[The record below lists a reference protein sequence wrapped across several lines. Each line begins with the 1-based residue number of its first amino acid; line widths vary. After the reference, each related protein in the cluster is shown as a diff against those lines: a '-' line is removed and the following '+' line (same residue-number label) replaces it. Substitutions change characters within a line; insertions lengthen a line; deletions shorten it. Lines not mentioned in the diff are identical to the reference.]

1 MATATERYEH
11 VVGIDTHARTH
22 TYCIIESR
30 TGAVVDT
37 RSFPTTAPGMQRAVS
52 WIRRR
57 THGTPV
63 LAAVEGTSSYGAGVT
78 TALLTEGIEVAEI
91 RPLYRRSRAQTG
103 KSDPLDA
110 EAAARTALSTDAEK
124 LAQPRRSGDRAA
136 LRVLL
141 ASRSLID
148 QQRTANKN
156 ALTALLRTTDVGID
170 ARKPLTDV
178 QIATIAAWRTGR
190 DEPSQRVFRDEARR
204 LAKSIIEQT
213 RSLQQNHQALS
224 VPTET
229 LAPGLQGIPAVGAV
243 TGAILVAW
251 YSHHGRVRSEA
262 ACAAL
267 GGIAPLPAS
276 SGNTSR
282 HRLSRSGDRQLNRAV
297 DVVVRTRMSYDPDTC
312 AYVERRRAE
321 GLSKREIRRCL
332 KRYVCRSL
340 FRELRT
346 RMA

>member
-63 LAAVEGTSSYGAGVT
+63 LAAVEGTSSYGAGIT

-91 RPLYRRSRAQTG
+91 RPLYRRSRARTG

-148 QQRTANKN
+148 QQRTAN
-156 ALTALLRTTDVGID
+156 
-170 ARKPLTDV
+170 
-178 QIATIAAWRTGR
+178 
-190 DEPSQRVFRDEARR
+190 
-204 LAKSIIEQT
+204 
-213 RSLQQNHQALS
+213 
-224 VPTET
+224 
-229 LAPGLQGIPAVGAV
+229 GA
-243 TGAILVAW
+243 
-251 YSHHGRVRSEA
+251 
-262 ACAAL
+262 
-267 GGIAPLPAS
+267 
-276 SGNTSR
+276 
-282 HRLSRSGDRQLNRAV
+282 
-297 DVVVRTRMSYDPDTC
+297 
-312 AYVERRRAE
+312 
-321 GLSKREIRRCL
+321 
-332 KRYVCRSL
+332 
-340 FRELRT
+340 
-346 RMA
+346 